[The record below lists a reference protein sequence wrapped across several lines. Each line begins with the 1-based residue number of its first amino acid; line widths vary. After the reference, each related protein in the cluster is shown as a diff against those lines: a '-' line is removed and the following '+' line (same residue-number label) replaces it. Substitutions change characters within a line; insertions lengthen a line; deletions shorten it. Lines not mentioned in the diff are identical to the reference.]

1 MPTYDYKCSECGHT
15 FEEFHKMSK
24 KLKICPECGKRKLER
39 LIGAGGGVIFKGGG
53 FYQTEHRSRQ
63 YIKDKQYDNR
73 QARKSERLS
82 KRKTKTVDL
91 SAGQTSQYTVHN

>member
-1 MPTYDYKCSECGHT
+1 MPTYDYECTECDHT
-15 FEEFHKMSK
+15 FEEFHSMSTTRK
-24 KLKICPECGKRKLER
+24 RCPECGELKLKR

-53 FYQTEHRSRQ
+53 FYQTENRSSQ

-82 KRKTKTVDL
+82 RSKDMSKTQTVTEL
-91 SAGQTSQYTVHN
+91 N